1 MFGKHLQIVLNS
13 AVQDMH
19 RRRHELLT
27 IEHILYAITSVS
39 QGRYILEGCGVDLI
53 LLNKQLHTFFSTQ
66 LEERETSENLEIIQT
81 LGMQRILNSSL
92 AHVHDAGREFME
104 IGDVLVAIMEEDNT
118 YACYYLKKQGL
129 TRLDVLTFISHSMH
143 LFSNN
148 DENSENMEV
157 EADNTASGEK
167 SALSK
172 YTVDLTAKAKA
183 GDIDALVGRKMELD
197 RAIEVL
203 CRRRKNN
210 PLFVGEPGVG
220 KTALAEG
227 LALRIIEGAVPDIF
241 KNVRIFALDLGSL
254 LAGARYRG
262 DFEGRMKAVIA
273 EIGKIPNA
281 IMFIDEIHTIVGAGS
296 TSNGAMDASNLL
308 KPVLAS
314 GQLRCIGSTTYEE
327 YRNQLEKDKALS
339 RRFQKID
346 ISEPTE
352 KECLDILKG
361 LSPYYEKHHKVR
373 YPVTVLKA
381 AVELSTRHI
390 QERLLPDKAIDVM
403 DEVGAALSLRR
414 GLKNVLTATVQDIE
428 RVVARMAGIPE
439 RSVSGQEKS
448 RLAALQKNMLKL
460 VYGQDEAIEMTVKA
474 ILRSRAG
481 IGLANRPAGSF
492 LFYGP
497 TGVGKTEVARSLA
510 ELLGINFLRF
520 DMSEYMEKHS
530 VSRLIGAPPGYVGFD
545 QGGLLTEAIRKAP
558 YSLILFDEIEKAHA
572 DIFDVLLQVMDYGT
586 LTDNT
591 GRKANFHNTILIMT
605 SNAGARDMAKASI
618 GFGENIIQ
626 NAASKG
632 MKAVEDTFSPEFR
645 NRLDAIIPFKALTPE
660 LMTLIVDKFVK
671 ELSKSL
677 IKKKIKIELS
687 ADAKIWFA
695 QKGYDASFGA
705 RPLQRLLRNK
715 LEDVLAQEI
724 LFGKLI
730 RGGSVHVGIDAKNKD
745 ELTFKFD

>member
-1 MFGKHLQIVLNS
+1 MFGNNLQIVLNN
-13 AVQDMH
+13 AVHDM
-19 RRRHELLT
+19 RNRRHELLT
-27 IEHILYAITSVS
+27 IEHILYAITTVS

-53 LLNKQLHTFFSTQ
+53 LLNEQLRNFFSTQ
-66 LEERETSENLEIIQT
+66 LEEHEIFENIEIVQT
-81 LGMQRILNSSL
+81 LGVQRVLNNSL
-92 AHVHDAGREFME
+92 IQVHDSGREFME
-104 IGDVLVAIMEEDNT
+104 IGDVLVAIMAEEDT
-118 YACYYLKKQGL
+118 YACYYIQKQGI

-143 LFSNN
+143 LFSDDN
-148 DENSENMEV
+148 ESSEKLET
-157 EADNTASGEK
+157 DGDKTKSDEK

-172 YTVDLTAKAKA
+172 FTVDLTDKAKN
-183 GDIDALVGRKMELD
+183 GHIDALIGRTMELD

-227 LALRIIEGAVPDIF
+227 LALRIVQGAVPDIF
-241 KNVRIFALDLGSL
+241 KKVKIFSLDLGAL

-262 DFEGRMKAVIA
+262 DFEGRMKSVIS
-273 EIGKIPNA
+273 EIAKIPNA

-296 TSNGAMDASNLL
+296 TTNGAMDASNLL
-308 KPVLAS
+308 KPALAS
-314 GQLRCIGSTTYEE
+314 GKLRCIGSTTYEE
-327 YRNQLEKDKALS
+327 YRNQLEKDRALS

-346 ISEPTE
+346 ISEPSE

-361 LSPYYEKHHKVR
+361 LSPYYEKHHKVF
-373 YPVTVLKA
+373 YPVTVLRS
-381 AVELSTRHI
+381 AVELATRHI

-403 DEVGAALSLRR
+403 DEAGAALSLRR
-414 GLKNVLTATVQDIE
+414 GSKDVITVRIQDIE
-428 RVVARMAGIPE
+428 RIVARMAGIPQ
-439 RSVSGQEKS
+439 RSVSGQEKN
-448 RLAALQKNMLKL
+448 RLATLQKDMLNL
-460 VYGQDEAIEMTVKA
+460 VYGQNEAIEMVVKS

-481 IGLANRPAGSF
+481 ISLENRPAGCF

-497 TGVGKTEVARSLA
+497 TGVGKTEVARTLA

-520 DMSEYMEKHS
+520 DMSEYMEKHAI
-530 VSRLIGAPPGYVGFD
+530 SRLIGAPPGYVGFD
-545 QGGLLTEAIRKAP
+545 QGGLLTEAIRRVP

-591 GRKANFHNTILIMT
+591 GRKSNFRNTILIMT
-605 SNAGARDMAKASI
+605 SNAGARDMERATM
-618 GFGENIIQ
+618 GFGESINQ

-632 MKAVEDTFSPEFR
+632 LKAVENTFSPEFR
-645 NRLDAIIPFKALTPE
+645 NRLDAIIPFKSLTPE

-677 IKKKIKIELS
+677 SKKKIKIELS
-687 ADAKIWFA
+687 SEAKMWFA
-695 QKGYDASFGA
+695 KKGYDVSYGA
-705 RPLQRLLRNK
+705 RPLQRLIRNQ

-724 LFGKLI
+724 LFGKLV
-730 RGGSVHVGIDAKNKD
+730 RGGSVHVDLDSSKVD
-745 ELTFKFD
+745 ELSFDFN